1 MSRVNEKADELT
13 ALRQELGQVELEV
26 LTTYT
31 LADAIREG
39 CQVTE
44 QEYGWGDG
52 ATACAF
58 TAAAVA
64 ARSRGFM

>member
-1 MSRVNEKADELT
+1 MSKVNEKADELA
-13 ALRQELGQVELEV
+13 ALRREMGEVELEV

-39 CQVTE
+39 CQVTK

-52 ATACAF
+52 ATACAM

-64 ARSRGFM
+64 ARSRGLL